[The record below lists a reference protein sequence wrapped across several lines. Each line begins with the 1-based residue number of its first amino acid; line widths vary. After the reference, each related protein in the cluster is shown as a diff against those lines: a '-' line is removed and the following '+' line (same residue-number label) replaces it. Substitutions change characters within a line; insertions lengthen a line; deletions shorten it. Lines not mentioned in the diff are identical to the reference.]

1 MHSPSSFLQGIP
13 PTEMTQPARNDN
25 PMSADENPLR
35 ALPSVFAVLETLP
48 DVNLEAGILTTLI
61 RDELALTRAEI
72 EAGAHFDRDAILE
85 RCRRTVEAVEATR
98 LDPVIDGTGI
108 VLHTNLG
115 RAPVSRPT
123 AEAMALAASSYL
135 ALEIDP
141 ETNQRGGRMDEISRL
156 MCLLTGA
163 EATLV
168 VNNNAGALL
177 LTLAALGAGRPVVV
191 SRGEA
196 VEIGGGFRIP
206 EVIAQSGCILT
217 EVGTTN
223 RTYAADYR
231 RAVDGST
238 AALLKVHTSNFRIE
252 GFTAGVTSAELGEVA
267 REAGIPLIE
276 DLGSGALVDTAKYG
290 LRHES
295 TVAESIEA
303 PASIVTMSGDKLL
316 GGPQAGIIAG
326 DRQLVRQIERH
337 PLARAL
343 RSDKTTLAGVA
354 ATLRH
359 YLRGEA
365 ETEIPIWQM
374 IAATV
379 DELDTRA
386 RRIAEWRKL
395 AVMPSVASVGGGSLP
410 GETLPSRAIRIE
422 TPHPD
427 ELARTLRTG
436 KPRVFP
442 YIRDGALLID
452 VRTVLPE
459 QDSELVT
466 ALERALR
473 RSPGK

>member
-1 MHSPSSFLQGIP
+1 
-13 PTEMTQPARNDN
+13 MTQPSRNDI
-25 PMSADENPLR
+25 PTSIEENPLR
-35 ALPSVFAVLETLP
+35 ALPPVSAVLESLP
-48 DVNLEAGILTTLI
+48 EANLEAGVLAVVA
-61 RDELALTRAEI
+61 REELACVRAEI
-72 EAGAHFDRDAILE
+72 EAGARLDREAILQ
-85 RCRRTVEAVEATR
+85 RCRHAVEAIEDTR
-98 LDPVIDGTGI
+98 FDPVIDGTGI

-115 RAPVSRPT
+115 RAPVSRAT
-123 AEAMALAASSYL
+123 AEAMALAASSYV

-141 ETNQRGGRMDEISRL
+141 QTNQRGGRMDEISRL
-156 MCLLTGA
+156 MNLLTGA

-177 LTLAALGAGRPVVV
+177 LTLAALGAGRSVVV

-206 EVIAQSGCILT
+206 DVIAQSGCILT

-231 RAVDGST
+231 RAVGEST

-252 GFTAGVTSAELGEVA
+252 GFTSGVTSAELGEVA
-267 REAGIPLIE
+267 RAAEIPLIE
-276 DLGSGALVDTAKYG
+276 DLGSGALLDTAKYG
-290 LRHES
+290 LRHET
-295 TVAESIEA
+295 TVAEAIGA
-303 PASIVTMSGDKLL
+303 GASVVTMSGDKLL

-326 DRQLVRQIERH
+326 QRQLVRQIERH

-354 ATLRH
+354 TTLRH

-365 ETEIPIWQM
+365 ETDIPIWRM
-374 IAATV
+374 IGATV
-379 DELDTRA
+379 DDLDARA
-386 RRIAEWRKL
+386 RCIADPLEL
-395 AVMPSVASVGGGSLP
+395 AVVPSVASIGGGSLP

-427 ELARTLRTG
+427 EVTRALRTS

-442 YIRDGALLID
+442 YIRDGAVLVD

-459 QDSELVT
+459 QDPDLMA
-466 ALERALR
+466 ALERALS
-473 RSPGK
+473 RSTSE